1 MKSFIYKLIVAFIV
15 VGGLFIGMVKG
26 QEARTKWMNKMK
38 SRKENKRLK
47 TAPQPNEVV
56 LDDFEMA
63 SFHRN

>member
-1 MKSFIYKLIVAFIV
+1 MKPFIYKLIVAFIV
-15 VGGLFIGMVKG
+15 VGGLFIGVVKG

-38 SRKENKRLK
+38 SRNENKRLK
-47 TAPQPNEVV
+47 TGPLPEEVM